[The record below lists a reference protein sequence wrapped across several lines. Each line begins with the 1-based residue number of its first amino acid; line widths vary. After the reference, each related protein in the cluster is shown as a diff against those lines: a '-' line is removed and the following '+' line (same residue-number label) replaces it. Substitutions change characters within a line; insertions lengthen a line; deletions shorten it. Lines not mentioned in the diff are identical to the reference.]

1 MSSTTPRRAF
11 VTLVRDAL
19 ASANASRLARPL
31 HAKVKVQPPQ
41 HHPSADPAYRYAE
54 PTRSADAPAPLASWR
69 GASATWRDEGRA
81 RGASKLP
88 SFRFPEALSATDTTE
103 RGAYASDVASASSRA
118 ASLEA
123 EASDALRAYAAS
135 RRDPVLADALGLEFN
150 QRAMRSF
157 HSPMRKHLTLDP
169 LISEYSVDSPEGV
182 ALMSLAEALIRV
194 PAGAGAYMPDRL
206 IRDTIGAGHLDFMSH
221 LRKDK
226 SALVNASAVALA
238 AVRRV
243 VGEKGS
249 VPTDDAGGVFP
260 DANDANV
267 NDPKP
272 RFAVDAPLRFAVK
285 RAIGLLSTKFTMGDT
300 IGNALRRAKANE
312 RAAWAK
318 TRSVVSH
325 SFDVLGEGARTEKDA
340 ARYLASYVDAAH
352 AIASSGVTSPQM
364 SVKLSSLSPRFD
376 ELSRRECVDD
386 LARKLASVVPGA
398 ASPLCVFVD
407 AEEQR
412 RLELT
417 LSVVEA
423 TLSLKRHDPPKAL
436 GVVVQ
441 AYGRRAMHALEFLKE
456 LAHKHPAT
464 EIRVRLVK
472 GAYWDAEMKEA
483 QISGADAYPVWTQK
497 RMTDASYLSCA
508 AFLMDNVAT
517 LPRPAFAT
525 HNARTVAD
533 VLAMAG
539 GDLMRGDGGDAE
551 RAVGESYRAFIDAG
565 CEFQRLHGMGESF
578 DYAGLPTRVYSP
590 VGQPDDLLAYLIRRL
605 LENGANSS
613 FLKSLANGREDL
625 MNADALA
632 PSAEG
637 RRDAKDSASGLPAS
651 PRDVYGGSRLSARG
665 VDYEN
670 PGFPASFAAT
680 AAFAPSAESVV
691 VFPGASED
699 ERFQTF
705 LDGVR
710 SSRAVSGDAM
720 SARVLRRAETLERAA
735 DLIEEDT
742 TAMAKLI
749 MHEAG
754 KTLVDA
760 VDEVRECVD
769 FFRFY
774 ARRARET
781 LTTPTTLRTVTGE
794 SCTLRAQP
802 RGPWLCVGPFNFPF
816 AIVGGL
822 ASSAFVAGNPVV
834 IKPHPATP
842 KCAAALADVLK
853 RAGAEDD
860 AIAVVVDDATIE
872 TANVATTETA
882 ATAENR
888 RRETAGSALVESG
901 VFAGVSF
908 VGSTRVAAD
917 INLSLARVAAERGAP
932 LARLVAETGGLNA
945 LVVDASALPEQA
957 CDAILR
963 SFAQSAGQRCSS
975 ARLLIVDAG
984 VKRELLGM
992 LKGALEATRVSKD
1005 VADVATDVGPLI
1017 SRAAADAARAH
1028 CAALESRGGVC
1039 AAKTLGEDDG
1049 ALFHPRV
1056 YDLNPEKGSDPVE
1069 ALELCSKEVFA
1080 PVLHVVTYDGSREA
1094 LRETLE
1100 AINAKGF
1107 ALTGGVMTR
1116 CESTKALVADTLDCG
1131 NFYVNR
1137 DVVGAVVESQ
1147 PFGGHGLSGNG
1158 AKAGS
1163 EHYLEQFVAR
1173 KVVCEDTTAAG
1184 GNLELMR
1191 TTG

>member
-1 MSSTTPRRAF
+1 MSSTIPRRAF

-31 HAKVKVQPPQ
+31 HAKVKTQPPQ
-41 HHPSADPAYRYAE
+41 RDSSADPAAYRIAE
-54 PTRSADAPAPLASWR
+54 PTRSANAPAPLASWR
-69 GASATWRDEGRA
+69 GGSTIWREGERA

-118 ASLEA
+118 ASLETD
-123 EASDALRAYAAS
+123 ASETLRAYAAS

-150 QRAMRSF
+150 QRALRSF

-243 VGEKGS
+243 VGENGGS
-249 VPTDDAGGVFP
+249 SPGVAVGERASDVFDAPFL
-260 DANDANV
+260 DKNDATR
-267 NDPKP
+267 DPKP

-285 RAIGLLSTKFTMGDT
+285 RAIGLLSNKFTMGDT
-300 IGNALRRAKANE
+300 IGNALRRARANE

-318 TRSVVSH
+318 TGRVVSH
-325 SFDVLGEGARTEKDA
+325 SFDVLGEGARTETDA
-340 ARYLASYVDAAH
+340 ARYLASYVDAASQ
-352 AIASSGVTSPQM
+352 IASSGVMSPQM

-386 LARKLASVVPGA
+386 LAKKLASVVPGA

-423 TLSLKRHDPPKAL
+423 TLRLKRHDPPAAL

-441 AYGRRAMHALEFLKE
+441 AYGRRAMQTLEFLRE
-456 LAHKHPAT
+456 LAAKHPAT
-464 EIRVRLVK
+464 ELRVRLVK

-483 QISGADAYPVWTQK
+483 QIAGADQYPVWTEK

-508 AFLMDNVAT
+508 AYLLENTDA
-517 LPRPAFAT
+517 LPKPAFAT

-539 GDLMRGDGGDAE
+539 GETRMRGDGGDAE
-551 RAVGESYRAFIDAG
+551 KAVGAAYESFLAAG

-625 MNADALA
+625 MNADVLA
-632 PSAEG
+632 PPELPK
-637 RRDAKDSASGLPAS
+637 DAQKASGLPAS
-651 PRDVYGGSRLSARG
+651 PRDVYDGSRLSARG

-670 PGFPASFAAT
+670 PGFPAAFATT
-680 AAFAPSAESVV
+680 AAFAPSTERVV
-691 VFPGASED
+691 TFSGASD
-699 ERFQTF
+699 ETFKTF
-705 LDGVR
+705 LDDVR
-710 SSRAVSGDAM
+710 SSREACVVSGDAM
-720 SARVLRRAETLERAA
+720 SARVARRAKTLERAA
-735 DLIEEDT
+735 DLIEDDT
-742 TAMAKLI
+742 TAIAKLI
-749 MHEAG
+749 MQEAG

-774 ARRARET
+774 ARRAGET
-781 LTTPTTLRTVTGE
+781 LTAPTTLRTVTGE
-794 SCTLRAQP
+794 SCVLRAQP

-842 KCAAALADVLK
+842 KCAFALADVLR

-860 AIAVVVDDATIE
+860 AVRVVVD
-872 TANVATTETA
+872 A
-882 ATAENR
+882 AGEKAGEKEKEN
-888 RRETAGSALVESG
+888 AGSALVASG
-901 VFAGVSF
+901 AFAGVSF
-908 VGSTRVAAD
+908 VGSTKVAAD
-917 INLSLARVAAERGAP
+917 INLRLAATAAERDAP

-984 VKRELLGM
+984 VKTELLSM
-992 LKGALEATRVSKD
+992 LKGALEALRVSED
-1005 VADVATDVGPLI
+1005 VADVSTDVGPLI
-1017 SRAAADAARAH
+1017 SKTAADAARAH
-1028 CAALESRGGVC
+1028 CAALESGGGVLV
-1039 AAKTLGEDDG
+1039 AKTLGEDDG

-1056 YDLNPEKGSDPVE
+1056 YDLNPDPNSDPRDG
-1069 ALELCSKEVFA
+1069 LELVSKEVFA

-1094 LRETLE
+1094 LRGALE
-1100 AINAKGF
+1100 AMNEKGF

-1116 CESTKALVADTLDCG
+1116 CESTKALVTDTLDCG

-1163 EHYLEQFVAR
+1163 EHYLEQFVAH

>member
-1 MSSTTPRRAF
+1 M
-11 VTLVRDAL
+11 TLVRDAL

-31 HAKVKVQPPQ
+31 HAQVKTQPPQ
-41 HHPSADPAYRYAE
+41 RDSSADPAAYRIAE
-54 PTRSADAPAPLASWR
+54 PTRSANAPAPLASWR
-69 GASATWRDEGRA
+69 GGSTIWREGERA

-150 QRAMRSF
+150 QRALRSF

-206 IRDTIGAGHLDFMSH
+206 IRDTIGAGHLDFMSL

-243 VGEKGS
+243 VGENGGS
-249 VPTDDAGGVFP
+249 SPGVAVGERASDVFDAPFL
-260 DANDANV
+260 DKNDATR
-267 NDPKP
+267 DPKP

-285 RAIGLLSTKFTMGDT
+285 RAIGLLSNKFTMGDT
-300 IGNALRRAKANE
+300 IGNALRRARANE

-318 TRSVVSH
+318 TGRVVSH
-325 SFDVLGEGARTEKDA
+325 SFDVLGEGARTETDA
-340 ARYLASYVDAAH
+340 ARYLASYVDAASQ
-352 AIASSGVTSPQM
+352 IASSGVMSPQM

-423 TLSLKRHDPPKAL
+423 TLRLKRHDPPAAL

-441 AYGRRAMHALEFLKE
+441 AYGRRAMQTLEFLRE
-456 LAHKHPAT
+456 LAAKHPAT
-464 EIRVRLVK
+464 ELRVRLVK

-483 QISGADAYPVWTQK
+483 QIAGADQYPVWTEK

-508 AFLMDNVAT
+508 AYLLENTDA
-517 LPRPAFAT
+517 LPKPAFAT

-539 GDLMRGDGGDAE
+539 GETRMRGDGGDAE
-551 RAVGESYRAFIDAG
+551 KAVGAAYESFLAAG

-632 PSAEG
+632 PLAAPEEA
-637 RRDAKDSASGLPAS
+637 RAPKASGLPAS

-665 VDYEN
+665 VDFEN
-670 PGFPASFAAT
+670 PGFPAAFAAT
-680 AAFAPSAESVV
+680 AAFEPSAEGVV
-691 VFPGASED
+691 AFAGASD
-699 ERFQTF
+699 AAFAAF
-705 LDGVR
+705 LNDVR
-710 SSRAVSGDAM
+710 ASKKACVASGDAM
-720 SARVLRRAETLERAA
+720 SARVSRRAKTLERAA
-735 DLIEEDT
+735 DLIEDDT
-742 TAMAKLI
+742 RAMAKLI
-749 MHEAG
+749 MQEAG

-794 SCTLRAQP
+794 SCALRAQP

-842 KCAAALADVLK
+842 KCAFALADVLR

-860 AIAVVVDDATIE
+860 AVRVVVD
-872 TANVATTETA
+872 A
-882 ATAENR
+882 AGEKAGEKEKEN
-888 RRETAGSALVESG
+888 AGSALVASG
-901 VFAGVSF
+901 AFAGVSF
-908 VGSTRVAAD
+908 VGSTKVAAD
-917 INLSLARVAAERGAP
+917 INLRLAATAAERDAP

-984 VKRELLGM
+984 VKTELLSM
-992 LKGALEATRVSKD
+992 LKGALEALRVSED
-1005 VADVATDVGPLI
+1005 VADVSTDVGPLI
-1017 SRAAADAARAH
+1017 SKTAADAARAH
-1028 CAALESRGGVC
+1028 CAALESGGGVLV
-1039 AAKTLGEDDG
+1039 AKTLGEDDG

-1056 YDLNPEKGSDPVE
+1056 YDLNPDPNSDPRDG
-1069 ALELCSKEVFA
+1069 LELVSKEVFA

-1094 LRETLE
+1094 LRGALE
-1100 AINAKGF
+1100 AMNEKGF

-1116 CESTKALVADTLDCG
+1116 CESTKALVTDTLDCG

>member
-1 MSSTTPRRAF
+1 MSSTIPRRAF

-31 HAKVKVQPPQ
+31 HAKVKTQPPQ
-41 HHPSADPAYRYAE
+41 RDSSADPAAYRIAE
-54 PTRSADAPAPLASWR
+54 PTRSANAPAPLASWR
-69 GASATWRDEGRA
+69 GGSTIWREGERA

-118 ASLEA
+118 ASLETD
-123 EASDALRAYAAS
+123 ASETLRAYAAS

-150 QRAMRSF
+150 QRALRSF

-206 IRDTIGAGHLDFMSH
+206 IRDTIGAGHLDFMSL

-243 VGEKGS
+243 VGENGGS
-249 VPTDDAGGVFP
+249 SPGVAVGERASDVFDAPFL
-260 DANDANV
+260 DKNDATR
-267 NDPKP
+267 DPKP

-285 RAIGLLSTKFTMGDT
+285 RAIGLLSNKFTMGDT
-300 IGNALRRAKANE
+300 IGNALRRARANE

-318 TRSVVSH
+318 TGRVVSH
-325 SFDVLGEGARTEKDA
+325 SFDVLGEGARTETDA
-340 ARYLASYVDAAH
+340 ARYLASYVDAASQ
-352 AIASSGVTSPQM
+352 IASSGVMSPQM

-423 TLSLKRHDPPKAL
+423 TLRLKRHDPPAAL

-441 AYGRRAMHALEFLKE
+441 AYGRRAMQTLEFLRE
-456 LAHKHPAT
+456 LAAKHPAT
-464 EIRVRLVK
+464 ELRVRLVK

-483 QISGADAYPVWTQK
+483 QIAGADQYPVWTEK

-508 AFLMDNVAT
+508 AYLLENTDA
-517 LPRPAFAT
+517 LPKPAFAT

-539 GDLMRGDGGDAE
+539 GETRMRGDGGDAE
-551 RAVGESYRAFIDAG
+551 KAVGAAYESFLAAG

-632 PSAEG
+632 PLAAPEEA
-637 RRDAKDSASGLPAS
+637 RAPKASGLPAS

-665 VDYEN
+665 VDFEN
-670 PGFPASFAAT
+670 PGFPAAFAAT
-680 AAFAPSAESVV
+680 AAFEPSAEGVV
-691 VFPGASED
+691 AFAGASD
-699 ERFQTF
+699 AAFAAF
-705 LDGVR
+705 LNDVR
-710 SSRAVSGDAM
+710 ASKKACVASGDAM
-720 SARVLRRAETLERAA
+720 SARVSRRAKTLERAA
-735 DLIEEDT
+735 DLIEDDT
-742 TAMAKLI
+742 RAMAKLI
-749 MHEAG
+749 MQEAG

-794 SCTLRAQP
+794 SCALRAQP

-842 KCAAALADVLK
+842 KCAFALADVLR

-860 AIAVVVDDATIE
+860 AVRVVVD
-872 TANVATTETA
+872 A
-882 ATAENR
+882 AGEKAGEKEKEN
-888 RRETAGSALVESG
+888 AGSALVASG
-901 VFAGVSF
+901 AFAGVSF
-908 VGSTRVAAD
+908 VGSTKVAAD
-917 INLSLARVAAERGAP
+917 INLRLAATAAERDAP

-984 VKRELLGM
+984 VKTELLSM
-992 LKGALEATRVSKD
+992 LKGALEALRVSED
-1005 VADVATDVGPLI
+1005 VADVSTDVGPLI
-1017 SRAAADAARAH
+1017 SKTAADAARAH
-1028 CAALESRGGVC
+1028 CAALESGGGVLV
-1039 AAKTLGEDDG
+1039 AKTLGEDDG

-1056 YDLNPEKGSDPVE
+1056 YDLNPDPNSDPRDG
-1069 ALELCSKEVFA
+1069 LELVSKEVFA

-1094 LRETLE
+1094 LRGALE
-1100 AINAKGF
+1100 AMNEKGF

-1116 CESTKALVADTLDCG
+1116 CESTKALVTDTLDCG

-1163 EHYLEQFVAR
+1163 EHYLEQFVAH

>member
-1 MSSTTPRRAF
+1 MSTIPRRAF

-31 HAKVKVQPPQ
+31 HAKVKTQPPQ
-41 HHPSADPAYRYAE
+41 QDPPAAPAYRFAE

-69 GASATWRDEGRA
+69 GGSAIWRKGDRA

-103 RGAYASDVASASSRA
+103 SGAYTSDVASASSRA
-118 ASLEA
+118 ASLEN
-123 EASDALRAYAAS
+123 EASEALRAYAAS

-206 IRDTIGAGHLDFMSH
+206 IRDTIGAGHLDFMSL
-221 LRKDK
+221 LRRDK

-243 VGEKGS
+243 VGENGGR
-249 VPTDDAGGVFP
+249 VALPGDETNDFFDVDAPFL
-260 DANDANV
+260 DKNDATL
-267 NDPKP
+267 DPKP

-539 GDLMRGDGGDAE
+539 GDRMRFDGGDAE

-632 PSAEG
+632 PSTEG
-637 RRDAKDSASGLPAS
+637 RRDARDSASGLPAS
-651 PRDVYGGSRLSARG
+651 PRDIYGGSRLSARG

-670 PGFPASFAAT
+670 PGFPALFAAT
-680 AAFAPSAESVV
+680 AAFAPSAERVV
-691 VFPGASED
+691 VFPGSSED

-710 SSRAVSGDAM
+710 SSARAVSGDAM

-749 MHEAG
+749 MQEAG

-794 SCTLRAQP
+794 SCALRAQP

-842 KCAAALADVLK
+842 KCAAALADVLR

-860 AIAVVVDDATIE
+860 AIRVMADAPDVP
-872 TANVATTETA
+872 AS
-882 ATAENR
+882 EN
-888 RRETAGSALVESG
+888 AGSALVASG

-908 VGSTRVAAD
+908 VGSTKVAAA
-917 INLSLARVAAERGAP
+917 INLSLAATAAERDAP

-984 VKRELLGM
+984 VKSELLGM
-992 LKGALEATRVSKD
+992 LKGALEALRVSED
-1005 VADVATDVGPLI
+1005 VEDVSTAVGPLI
-1017 SRAAADAARAH
+1017 SGAAADAARAH
-1028 CAALESRGGVC
+1028 CEALEAGGGVLV
-1039 AAKTLGEDDG
+1039 AKTLGEDDG

-1056 YDLNPEKGSDPVE
+1056 YDLNPEPDSDPRDGL
-1069 ALELCSKEVFA
+1069 ALCAKEVFA
-1080 PVLHVVTYDGSREA
+1080 PVLHVVTYDGSRES
-1094 LRETLE
+1094 LRRALE
-1100 AINAKGF
+1100 AMNEKGF

-1116 CESTKALVADTLDCG
+1116 CESTKALVTDTLDCG

-1137 DVVGAVVESQ
+1137 DIVGAVVESQ

>member
-1 MSSTTPRRAF
+1 MSSTIPRRAF

-31 HAKVKVQPPQ
+31 HAKVKTQPPQ
-41 HHPSADPAYRYAE
+41 RDSSADPAAYRIAE
-54 PTRSADAPAPLASWR
+54 PTRSANAPAPLASWR
-69 GASATWRDEGRA
+69 GGSTIWREGERA

-118 ASLEA
+118 ASLETD
-123 EASDALRAYAAS
+123 ASETLRAYAAS

-150 QRAMRSF
+150 QRALRSF

-206 IRDTIGAGHLDFMSH
+206 IRDTIGAGHLDFMSL

-243 VGEKGS
+243 VGENGGS
-249 VPTDDAGGVFP
+249 SPGVAVGERASDVFDAPFL
-260 DANDANV
+260 DKNDATR
-267 NDPKP
+267 DPKP

-285 RAIGLLSTKFTMGDT
+285 RAIGLLSNKFTMGDT
-300 IGNALRRAKANE
+300 IGNALRRARANE

-318 TRSVVSH
+318 TGRVVSH
-325 SFDVLGEGARTEKDA
+325 SFDVLGEGARTETDA
-340 ARYLASYVDAAH
+340 ARYLASYVDAASQ
-352 AIASSGVTSPQM
+352 IASSGVMSPQM

-423 TLSLKRHDPPKAL
+423 TLRLKRHDPPAAL

-441 AYGRRAMHALEFLKE
+441 AYGRRAMQTLEFLRE
-456 LAHKHPAT
+456 LAAKHPAT
-464 EIRVRLVK
+464 ELRVRLVK

-483 QISGADAYPVWTQK
+483 QIAGADQYPVWTEK

-508 AFLMDNVAT
+508 AYLLENTDA
-517 LPRPAFAT
+517 LPKPAFAT

-539 GDLMRGDGGDAE
+539 GETRMRGDGGDAE
-551 RAVGESYRAFIDAG
+551 KAVGAAYESFLAAG

-632 PSAEG
+632 PLAAPEEA
-637 RRDAKDSASGLPAS
+637 RAPKASGLPAS

-665 VDYEN
+665 VDFEN
-670 PGFPASFAAT
+670 PGFPAAFAAT
-680 AAFAPSAESVV
+680 AAFEPSAEGVV
-691 VFPGASED
+691 AFAGASD
-699 ERFQTF
+699 AAFAAF
-705 LDGVR
+705 LNDVR
-710 SSRAVSGDAM
+710 ASKKACVASGDAM
-720 SARVLRRAETLERAA
+720 SARVSRRAKTLERAA
-735 DLIEEDT
+735 DLIEDDT
-742 TAMAKLI
+742 RAMAKLI
-749 MHEAG
+749 MQEAG

-794 SCTLRAQP
+794 SCALRAQP

-842 KCAAALADVLK
+842 KCAFALADVLR

-860 AIAVVVDDATIE
+860 AVRVVVD
-872 TANVATTETA
+872 A
-882 ATAENR
+882 AGEKAGEKEKEN
-888 RRETAGSALVESG
+888 AGSALVASG
-901 VFAGVSF
+901 AFAGVSF
-908 VGSTRVAAD
+908 VGSTKVAAD
-917 INLSLARVAAERGAP
+917 INLRLAATAAERDAP

-984 VKRELLGM
+984 VKTELLSM
-992 LKGALEATRVSKD
+992 LKGALEALRVSED
-1005 VADVATDVGPLI
+1005 VADVSTDVGPLI
-1017 SRAAADAARAH
+1017 SKTAADAARAH
-1028 CAALESRGGVC
+1028 CAALESGGGVLV
-1039 AAKTLGEDDG
+1039 AKTLGEDDG

-1056 YDLNPEKGSDPVE
+1056 YDLNPDPNSDPRDG
-1069 ALELCSKEVFA
+1069 LELVSKEVFA

-1094 LRETLE
+1094 LRGALE
-1100 AINAKGF
+1100 AMNEKGF

-1116 CESTKALVADTLDCG
+1116 CESTKALVTDTLDCG